1 MTEQDFKAIDDR
13 INAATLILLAFTA
26 FIWADHFSLLHAN
39 DLSEFGKNWTPVI
52 YTVGFAIAGVLQAL
66 RAIAHFRRYFL
77 GKGI

>member
-13 INAATLILLAFTA
+13 INAATLILLMFTTLL
-26 FIWADHFSLLHAN
+26 WADHFALSQDN
-39 DLSEFGKNWTPVI
+39 DLSEFGRVWTPVI
-52 YTVGFAIAGVLQAL
+52 YTVGFSIAGVLQAL